1 MQTVDSKK
9 LRIIDVSQKITPAPE
24 PVGPDDF
31 ARMCIEESMV
41 WPIKEYASYVDDTIY
56 QIIQLKTHVK
66 THIESPYHLD
76 GKGKPLS
83 AFQPDTFL
91 GRMVYFY
98 FDVPAGTVLTREMLE
113 KADGG
118 RLKGGDIV
126 VLRTSWSKEDGGE
139 PPVVEK
145 DGAQYFLEKKIKMF
159 GQDESLTVGGATAPD
174 TAHDIFLKHNVPL
187 LEMLC
192 NLDQITQDVSFI
204 VAIPGLMKIEG
215 IDSSTTQA
223 VIIEGMEV
231 L

>member
-1 MQTVDSKK
+1 MMQTLDTKN
-9 LRIIDVSQKITPAPE
+9 LRIIDVSQKIYPAKE

-41 WPIKEYASYVDDTIY
+41 WPIKQYGSYVDDTIY

-76 GKGKPLS
+76 AKGNPLS

-98 FDVPAGTVLTREMLE
+98 FDVPAGTVITKEMIE
-113 KADGG
+113 KADNG
-118 RLKGGDIV
+118 RLHGGDIMV
-126 VLRTSWSKEDGGE
+126 VRTSWTPESGGE
-139 PPVVEK
+139 KPVILEE
-145 DGAQYFLEKKIKMF
+145 GARYILEKKIKMF
-159 GQDESLTVGGATAPD
+159 GQDESLSVFEGGEKS
-174 TAHDIFLKHNVPL
+174 AHDIWLKNNIPL

-192 NLDQITQDVSFI
+192 NLDQLTQDVSFI

-223 VIIEGMEV
+223 VIIEGIEV